1 MYLLTAMLRMDG
13 SIFRGGNSW
22 WLANIKQKG
31 HIVKDI
37 PFSMN
42 NASFVERLKQL
53 SATLF
58 HFLDWFTP
66 THPFIADKRA
76 RTFFVSF
83 TILFFELFCIRWI
96 PSYVRYL
103 SYFNNF
109 LLMASFLGIGLG
121 MLSARRERF
130 WFPPFPVLVAL
141 LVVIIA
147 KTKFTLLINSTQ
159 VLYYGIADQQSA
171 QAENFLVLPIIFGM
185 VTLCFIPLSH
195 SFGKLFSQLQPLTA
209 YTYDIIGSLA
219 GIATFSAMSY
229 FSLPPLAWF
238 SILVVLSLLLSTKRT
253 VLLVAVIM
261 AATLIEVGRLQ
272 VGAYWSPYYK
282 IILHPAPPGYF
293 VDVNGTGHQY
303 MTHWQLKE
311 PFYKEVYRIFGS
323 GSFHHALILGAGT
336 GSDTAIALAHGVDS
350 ITAVEIDPTI
360 YQLGAQLN
368 PDKPYSNPRV
378 HVVINDGRSFLQNT
392 TDHYDL
398 IIFALPDSLT
408 LTSNNTSLRLE
419 SFLLTQDA
427 LATARTRLTSN
438 GLVVLYN
445 FYRQDWLVQKL
456 SDMVGNAFHQQPL
469 VTTYGDTGR
478 AAAIMAGPRL
488 ATLPKGEFGTYHEQP
503 VHTNSGKLGIISQGY
518 FPLTSATPATDDW
531 PFLYLQDRSFPTIY
545 IFGLAMV
552 AVYAL
557 VGTVTF
563 APRKTLRRFDWHMFF
578 LGMAFMLL
586 EVKSLTTF
594 SLLFGT
600 TWLVNSLVFFAILS
614 GVLLAIVV
622 NRRFQFKRI
631 SVFYLLLFGVL
642 LLNILLPPDA
652 LLLSNPIMRYMLA
665 SVLAFTPVFLAN
677 IIFTNSF
684 RDSETADIAFAS
696 NLLGIMVGGGLE
708 YFSMLFGYRLLLVPV
723 MIFYACALLL
733 RLSSSRRLGARDDA
747 VAGEKLFHLL

>member
-1 MYLLTAMLRMDG
+1 MRLV
-13 SIFRGGNSW
+13 
-22 WLANIKQKG
+22 NIKQKG
-31 HIVKDI
+31 HIMKDI
-37 PFSMN
+37 PLSTN
-42 NASFVERLKQL
+42 NVPFVERLRQL
-53 SATLF
+53 IAVLF

-66 THPFIADKRA
+66 AHPFIADKRA
-76 RTFFVSF
+76 RTFLVSF
-83 TILFFELFCIRWI
+83 TMLFFELLCIRWI

-109 LLMASFLGIGLG
+109 LLLASFLGIGLG

-130 WFPPFPVLVAL
+130 WFPPFPVLLAL

-147 KTKFTLLINSTQ
+147 KTKFQLLINSTQ
-159 VLYYGIADQQSA
+159 VLYFGIADQQSA

-185 VTLCFIPLSH
+185 VTFCFIPLSR
-195 SFGKLFSQLQPLTA
+195 SFGKLFSQLNPLTA
-209 YTYDIIGSLA
+209 YTFDIIGSLA
-219 GIATFSAMSY
+219 GIAAFSAMSY

-238 SILVVLSLLLSTKRT
+238 SILGVLLLLLSAKRT
-253 VLLVAVIM
+253 VLLVAVVL
-261 AATLIEVGRLQ
+261 AATLIEVGQLQ

-282 IILHPAPPGYF
+282 IVISPAVPNGYS
-293 VDVNGTGHQY
+293 VAVNDIGHQV
-303 MTHWQLKE
+303 MTSWPYKE

-336 GSDTAIALAHGVDS
+336 GSDTAIALAYGVDS

-360 YQLGAQLN
+360 QQLGARLN
-368 PDKPYSNPRV
+368 PDQPYSDPRV
-378 HVVINDGRSFLQNT
+378 RVVINDGRSFLQNT

-408 LTSNNTSLRLE
+408 LTSSNTSLRLE

-438 GLVVLYN
+438 GVVVLYN
-445 FYRQDWLVQKL
+445 YYRQDWLIQKL
-456 SDMVGNAFHQQPL
+456 ANMVGNAFHQQPL
-469 VTTYGDTGR
+469 VTTYGGWGR

-503 VHTNSGKLGIISQGY
+503 VPPGSTYLRILGQGY
-518 FPLTSATPATDDW
+518 YPLTSATPATDDW

-545 IFGLAMV
+545 ILGLAMV
-552 AVYAL
+552 ALYAL
-557 VGTVTF
+557 IGTVTF

-578 LGMAFMLL
+578 LGTAFMLL

-594 SLLFGT
+594 SLLFGS

-614 GVLLAIVV
+614 SVLLAILV
-622 NRRFQFKRI
+622 NRRFKFKRI
-631 SVFYLLLFGVL
+631 GVFYLLLFGVL

-652 LLLSNPIMRYMLA
+652 LLLSNPILRYILA
-665 SVLAFTPVFLAN
+665 SVLAFAPVFLAN

-696 NLLGIMVGGGLE
+696 NLLGIMVGGGME
-708 YFSMLFGYRLLLVPV
+708 YFSMLIGYRLLLIPV
-723 MIFYACALLL
+723 IVFYACALLL
-733 RLSSSRRLGARDDA
+733 RLRSRRTPGAS
-747 VAGEKLFHLL
+747 GEAAASVPTLTKA

>member
-1 MYLLTAMLRMDG
+1 MRLV
-13 SIFRGGNSW
+13 
-22 WLANIKQKG
+22 NIKQKG
-31 HIVKDI
+31 HIMKDI
-37 PFSMN
+37 PLSTN
-42 NASFVERLKQL
+42 NVPFVERLRQL
-53 SATLF
+53 IAVLF

-66 THPFIADKRA
+66 AHPFIADKRA
-76 RTFFVSF
+76 RTFLVSF
-83 TILFFELFCIRWI
+83 TMLFFELLCIRWI

-109 LLMASFLGIGLG
+109 LLLASFLGIGLG

-130 WFPPFPVLVAL
+130 WFPPFPVLLAL

-147 KTKFTLLINSTQ
+147 KTKFQLLINSTQ
-159 VLYYGIADQQSA
+159 VLYFGIADQQSA

-185 VTLCFIPLSH
+185 VTLCFIPLSR
-195 SFGKLFSQLQPLTA
+195 SFGKLFSQLNPLTA
-209 YTYDIIGSLA
+209 YTFDIIGSLA
-219 GIATFSAMSY
+219 GIAAFSAMSY

-238 SILVVLSLLLSTKRT
+238 SILGVLLLLLSAKRT
-253 VLLVAVIM
+253 VLLVAVVL
-261 AATLIEVGRLQ
+261 AATLIEVGQLQ

-282 IILHPAPPGYF
+282 IVISPAVPNGYS
-293 VDVNGTGHQY
+293 VAVNDIGHQVITSWPY
-303 MTHWQLKE
+303 KE

-336 GSDTAIALAHGVDS
+336 GSDTAIALAYGVNS

-360 YQLGAQLN
+360 QQLGARLN
-368 PDKPYSNPRV
+368 PDQPYSDPRV

-408 LTSNNTSLRLE
+408 LTSSNTSLRLE

-438 GLVVLYN
+438 GVVVLYN
-445 FYRQDWLVQKL
+445 YYRQDWLIQKL
-456 SDMVGNAFHQQPL
+456 ADMVGNAFHQQPL
-469 VTTYGDTGR
+469 VTTYGGWGR

-503 VHTNSGKLGIISQGY
+503 VPPGSTYLRILGQGY
-518 FPLTSATPATDDW
+518 YPLTSATPATDDW

-545 IFGLAMV
+545 ILGLAMV
-552 AVYAL
+552 ALYAL
-557 VGTVTF
+557 IGTVTF
-563 APRKTLRRFDWHMFF
+563 APQKTLRRFDWHMFF
-578 LGMAFMLL
+578 LGTAFMLL

-594 SLLFGT
+594 SLLFGS

-614 GVLLAIVV
+614 SVLLAILV
-622 NRRFQFKRI
+622 NRRFKFKRI
-631 SVFYLLLFGVL
+631 GVFYLLLFGVL

-652 LLLSNPIMRYMLA
+652 LLLSNPILRYMLA
-665 SVLAFTPVFLAN
+665 SVLAFAPVFLAN

-696 NLLGIMVGGGLE
+696 NLLGIMVGGGME
-708 YFSMLFGYRLLLVPV
+708 YFSMLIGYRLLLIPV
-723 MIFYACALLL
+723 IVFYACALLL
-733 RLSSSRRLGARDDA
+733 RLRSRRTPGAS
-747 VAGEKLFHLL
+747 GEAAASVPTLISHQ

>member
-1 MYLLTAMLRMDG
+1 M
-13 SIFRGGNSW
+13 
-22 WLANIKQKG
+22 
-31 HIVKDI
+31 KDF
-37 PFSMN
+37 PLSTN

-53 SATLF
+53 AAALYY
-58 HFLDWFTP
+58 FLDWFTP

-109 LLMASFLGIGLG
+109 LLLASFLGIGLG

-130 WFPPFPVLVAL
+130 WFPPFPILVAL

-147 KTKFTLLINSTQ
+147 KTKFTLLIDSTQ
-159 VLYYGIADQQSA
+159 VLYYGIADQMSA
-171 QAENFLVLPIIFGM
+171 QSENFLVLPIIFGM
-185 VTLCFIPLSH
+185 VTLCFIPLSR
-195 SFGKLFSQLQPLTA
+195 SFGKLFSQLNPLTA

-219 GIATFSAMSY
+219 GIAAFSAMSY

-238 SILVVLSLLLSTKRT
+238 SILCILVLLLSAKRT
-253 VLLVAVIM
+253 VLFVVVIL

-282 IILHPAPPGYF
+282 IILRPVPPHGYSI
-293 VDVNGTGHQY
+293 DVNGTGHQY
-303 MTHWQLKE
+303 MTYWQLKE
-311 PFYKEVYRIFGS
+311 PFYTEVYRIFGS
-323 GSFHHALILGAGT
+323 GSFHHALILGAGS

-350 ITAVEIDPTI
+350 ITAVEIDPKI

-427 LATARTRLTSN
+427 LATARTHLTSN
-438 GLVVLYN
+438 GVVVLYN

-456 SDMVGNAFHQQPL
+456 SNMVGNAFHQQPL
-469 VTTYGDTGR
+469 VTTYGDIGR

-488 ATLPKGEFGTYHEQP
+488 ATLPKGEFGTYHESP

-531 PFLYLQDRSFPTIY
+531 PFLYLQDRSFPAIY
-545 IFGLAMV
+545 ILGLAMV

-557 VGTVTF
+557 VGTVTL

-614 GVLLAIVV
+614 SVLLAIVV
-622 NRRFQFKRI
+622 NRRFKFKRI
-631 SVFYLLLFGVL
+631 SLFYLLLFGVL

-652 LLLSNPIMRYMLA
+652 LLLSNPILRYVLA

-696 NLLGIMVGGGLE
+696 NLLGIMVGGGME
-708 YFSMLFGYRLLLVPV
+708 YFSMLYGYRLLLIPV
-723 MIFYACALLL
+723 IIFYACALLL
-733 RLSSSRRLGARDDA
+733 RVRSRRTPGAQDVA
-747 VAGEKLFHLL
+747 VASEQIHASQ